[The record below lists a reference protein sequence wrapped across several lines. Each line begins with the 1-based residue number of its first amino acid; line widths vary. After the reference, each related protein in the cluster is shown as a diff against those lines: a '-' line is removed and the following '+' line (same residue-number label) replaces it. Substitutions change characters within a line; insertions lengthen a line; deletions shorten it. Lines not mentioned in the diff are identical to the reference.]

1 MSNTLLNQA
10 KTTHPLKNKG
20 KIMTSAKALA
30 KELAPQTEKEELVKE
45 YQELNDKVDLVLL
58 KITNRKRSRKTKT
71 SKTK

>member
-1 MSNTLLNQA
+1 
-10 KTTHPLKNKG
+10 
-20 KIMTSAKALA
+20 MTSAKALA